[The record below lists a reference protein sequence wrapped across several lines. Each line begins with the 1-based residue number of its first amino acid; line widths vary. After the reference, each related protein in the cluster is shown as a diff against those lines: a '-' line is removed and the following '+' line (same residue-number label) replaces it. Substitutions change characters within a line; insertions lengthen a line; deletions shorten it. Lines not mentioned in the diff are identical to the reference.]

1 MCVCVMCV
9 CVCGVCMCVCVCV
22 CVCTVL
28 DRCIPADNL
37 LELFNGVLSVTS
49 GGDSYNISDN
59 QNNTVNTDDL
69 GIAVK

>member
-1 MCVCVMCV
+1 M
-9 CVCGVCMCVCVCV
+9 CVCV

-37 LELFNGVLSVTS
+37 LELFKGVMTVKS
-49 GGDSYNISDN
+49 GGQAMNITDN
-59 QNNTVNTDDL
+59 QNNTVNTNDL